1 MNKEKIN
8 SYLNFAVKGNFILW
22 GLDFIIKSK
31 NKPIIIIYD
40 KSIGNSSKKQLFRYC
55 EQNNIQKFEVE
66 ENYLNNTL
74 KREKVKIV
82 GIIDQSLANAIIS
95 NWR

>member
-22 GLDFIIKSK
+22 GLDFIKQSK
-31 NKPIIIIYD
+31 NKPIIVIYD

-55 EQNNIQKFEVE
+55 EKNNIKMFEVE
-66 ENYLNNTL
+66 DNYLNNTL

-82 GIIDQSLANAIIS
+82 GVIDQSLASAIIS